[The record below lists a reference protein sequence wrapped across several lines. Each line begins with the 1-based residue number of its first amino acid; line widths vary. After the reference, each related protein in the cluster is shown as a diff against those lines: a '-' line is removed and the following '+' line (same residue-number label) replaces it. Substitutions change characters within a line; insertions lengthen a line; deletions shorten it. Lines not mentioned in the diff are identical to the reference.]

1 MSKNE
6 YARLKE
12 EADIARVVQYL
23 GIEVSKKGSAY
34 FIHCPLPEHNDQ
46 HATNCYFREGW
57 NNVYCTVC
65 CKAVNAI
72 DLIMLETGMDYGEA
86 ADLLWEL
93 EGRPD
98 WYYGDWGKKS
108 PVDFSLSREDAKM
121 IGIHFPGRI
130 LSAVNLAEEKP
141 SKGYDFDPSYAYG
154 YLLCKADHL
163 TWKDFMSEQQYRII
177 CANKARE
184 KRISCILASKHCTG
198 ALQSAF
204 LEAAMRCAEIEEK
217 CLAINKSKK
226 AVA

>member
-72 DLIMLETGMDYGEA
+72 DLIILETGMDYGEA

-98 WYYGDWGKKS
+98 WYYGNWKKKS
-108 PVDFSLSREDAKM
+108 PFFLQLILQRKSRVKAM
-121 IGIHFPGRI
+121 TLIPLMRTAI
-130 LSAVNLAEEKP
+130 
-141 SKGYDFDPSYAYG
+141 SYVRQ
-154 YLLCKADHL
+154 
-163 TWKDFMSEQQYRII
+163 TI
-177 CANKARE
+177 
-184 KRISCILASKHCTG
+184 
-198 ALQSAF
+198 
-204 LEAAMRCAEIEEK
+204 
-217 CLAINKSKK
+217 
-226 AVA
+226 

>member
-12 EADIARVVQYL
+12 EADIARVVQHL
-23 GIEVSKKGSAY
+23 GLEVSKKGSAY

-72 DLIMLETGMDYGEA
+72 DLIMYETGKDYGEA

-93 EGRPD
+93 EGCPD
-98 WYYGDWGKKS
+98 WYYGEWKNKS
-108 PVDFSLSREDAKM
+108 PVGFSLSRENAEM
-121 IGIHFPGRI
+121 IGIHFPGRM
-130 LSAVNLAEEKP
+130 LSVVNIASGKP
-141 SKGYDFDPSYAYG
+141 ENGYDYDPSYVND
-154 YLLCKADHL
+154 YLVCKAEHL
-163 TWKDFMSEQQYRII
+163 TWKDFMSEQQYRAI

-184 KRISCILASKHCTG
+184 KRMSCILAAKHCTG
-198 ALQSAF
+198 TLQSVF
-204 LEAAMRCAEIEEK
+204 LETAIRCAEIEEK
-217 CLAINKSKK
+217 CLATKKK